1 MATAKKL
8 PSGSWRCQVYSHTEE
23 IPQPDGTTKKKRIY
37 KSFTSDIPG
46 PKGKRDAEKQ
56 AADWAANKEVHVHT
70 YEAMTFA
77 RALDGY
83 ISAKTNVLSPT
94 TLREYKSSQKTAY
107 EDIACIPLCELDS
120 ITIQRWINRYSS
132 NHAPKTVR
140 NAYGLL
146 TAAATFYY
154 PAFRY
159 LIKVNLPQRKKPELY
174 TPSDTDIKKLLS
186 SIHGTNL
193 EIAVY
198 LGAFCAMR
206 LGEICA
212 LESSDIKGNAITI
225 NKSMALCEDGSYRIK
240 QPKTFSSYR
249 TVQAPDFVIQRLS
262 GINGR
267 ILDMKPY
274 NVTKAL
280 KRALKKN
287 NLPDFR
293 FHDLRHY
300 AASILHAIG
309 IPDQYIMNYGGWKT
323 DYVMKSVYRNT
334 IDEETQK
341 MNIKISEHFTE
352 LRDGEI
358 GMQHEMQHEIK
369 KAL

>member
-8 PSGSWRCQVYSHTEE
+8 ASGSWRCQVYSHTEE
-23 IPQPDGTTKKKRIY
+23 IMQPDGTVKKKRIY
-37 KSFTSDIPG
+37 KSFTNNIPG
-46 PKGKRDAEKQ
+46 PKGKRACEKQ
-56 AADWAANKEVHVHT
+56 ASDWAAEKESHILN
-70 YEAMTFA
+70 YETMTFA
-77 RALDGY
+77 QALEGY
-83 ISAKTNVLSPT
+83 ITAKSNVLSPT
-94 TLREYKSSQKTAY
+94 TYREYRSCQRNAY
-107 EDIACIPLCELDS
+107 ASINNLQLYKLDS
-120 ITIQRWINRYSS
+120 IKVQTWINEYSKE
-132 NHAPKTVR
+132 HAPKTVR

-146 TAAATFYY
+146 NAAVTFYD
-154 PAFRY
+154 PHF
-159 LIKVNLPQRKKPELY
+159 KVKPNLPMRKKPELY

-186 SIHGTNL
+186 YIQGTNL

-212 LESSDIKGNAITI
+212 LESTDITGNVITI
-225 NKSMALCEDGSYRIK
+225 NKSLALCEDGSYKIK

-249 TVQAPDFVIQRLS
+249 TVHAPDFVIQRLS
-262 GINGR
+262 GIDGR
-267 ILDMKPY
+267 ILNMKPY

-323 DYVMKSVYRNT
+323 DYVMKSVYRNA

-341 MNIKISEHFTE
+341 MNDKISDHFTE
-352 LRDGEI
+352 LHAG
-358 GMQHEMQHEIK
+358 K
-369 KAL
+369 